1 MKKLF
6 LSATIAATTFFVN
19 AQTTWKVDAS
29 HSKIGF
35 AVSHMVIS
43 ETEGHFNVYDGTVV
57 TKNEDFTDAQINFS
71 VDASS
76 INTESADRDKHLKS
90 ADFFDVEK
98 FPKLT
103 FKGTSFK
110 KVSGNKYT
118 LEGELTIKDVTKK
131 VKFDVTYNGQAK
143 SPWGQTAAGFKATSS
158 INRFDYGLTWSK
170 ALEAGGLLVGDI
182 VNITLKLELIKQ

>member
-1 MKKLF
+1 
-6 LSATIAATTFFVN
+6 
-19 AQTTWKVDAS
+19 
-29 HSKIGF
+29 
-35 AVSHMVIS
+35 MVIS

-57 TKNEDFTDAQINFS
+57 TKNEDFTDAQVNFS
-71 VDASS
+71 VDAAS

-98 FPKLT
+98 FPKLN
-103 FKGTSFK
+103 FKSTSFK
-110 KVSGNKYT
+110 KVSGNKYS
-118 LEGELTIKDVTKK
+118 LEGELTIKNVTKK

>member
-6 LSATIAATTFFVN
+6 LSATIAATTFFAN

-103 FKGTSFK
+103 FKSTSFK
-110 KVSGNKYT
+110 KVSGNKYA
-118 LEGELTIKDVTKK
+118 LEGELTIKNVTKK
-131 VKFDVTYNGQAK
+131 VKFDVVYNGQAK

>member
-1 MKKLF
+1 MKKL
-6 LSATIAATTFFVN
+6 LLTATIAATTLFAN
-19 AQTTWKVDAS
+19 AQSTWKVDAS

-71 VDASS
+71 VDAAS

-98 FPKLT
+98 FTKLT

>member
-1 MKKLF
+1 
-6 LSATIAATTFFVN
+6 
-19 AQTTWKVDAS
+19 
-29 HSKIGF
+29 
-35 AVSHMVIS
+35 MVIS

-71 VDASS
+71 VDAAS

-98 FPKLT
+98 FTKLT